1 VPTTTPLRVLLVED
15 DRRLAALVAEYLRSR
30 GVEVELAHD
39 GLTGLARA
47 MAGPPDCVL
56 LDLMLPG
63 LDGREVCRRLRASSD
78 VPIVMLTALDG
89 ESERVLGL
97 EVGADDYVCKPFST
111 PELLARVRA
120 LVRRHRGELRP
131 AAAPLVVGDVVVDP
145 VLREA
150 RVRGEP
156 IALTSHELD
165 LLIALARHPGV
176 PLSRDRL
183 LDLTHADGAEAF
195 DRSIDGHM
203 SRIRQKL
210 GDDPRTPRRLKT
222 VRGVGYVLVPAGEP

>member
-1 VPTTTPLRVLLVED
+1 MTTTPPLRVLLVED

-47 MAGPPDCVL
+47 LAGPPDCVL

-131 AAAPLVVGDVVVDP
+131 AGAPLVVGDVVVDP

>member
-1 VPTTTPLRVLLVED
+1 VTTTTLRVLLVED

-47 MAGPPDCVL
+47 LASPPDCVL

-145 VLREA
+145 TLREA

-165 LLIALARHPGV
+165 LLIALARHPGRRAQGRRRRA
-176 PLSRDRL
+176 SR
-183 LDLTHADGAEAF
+183 TA
-195 DRSIDGHM
+195 
-203 SRIRQKL
+203 
-210 GDDPRTPRRLKT
+210 PRTTGLPGWHGRRWR
-222 VRGVGYVLVPAGEP
+222 RGRRAS